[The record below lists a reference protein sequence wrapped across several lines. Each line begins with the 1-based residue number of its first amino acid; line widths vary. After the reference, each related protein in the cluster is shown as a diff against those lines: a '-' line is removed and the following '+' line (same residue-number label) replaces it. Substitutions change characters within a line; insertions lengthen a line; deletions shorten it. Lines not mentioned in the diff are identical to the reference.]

1 MSQTIWITIGP
12 PAIGKSTW
20 AKEMVAKDSNI
31 KRINRDSLRAMLDD
45 GIYSKEN
52 EANIV
57 RVRNILVKSFLAQ
70 GYSIIIDDT
79 NLRNT
84 VFNDM
89 KKIAS
94 NFSEVTITE
103 KHFPKDI
110 TCEELIERDS
120 KRGEQ
125 SVGPDV
131 IMPMFSRWRTY
142 TPKED
147 FVTNKIAAMPSA
159 KQSAIAWNNLPTFSG
174 KAKCVIFDID
184 GTLALTDPGER
195 DMYRWDQAENDTLNY
210 PLAQLLEV
218 LSNSGYTIIILS
230 GRSEEGKEILD
241 KWLDSHR
248 VKYAHLYMREKDNF
262 EKDFLFKE
270 RILKT
275 KILPKYEVLAVF
287 DDRDSVVD
295 MWRRNGLLCLQVN
308 RGDF

>member
-1 MSQTIWITIGP
+1 MAQTIWITIGP

-20 AKEMVAKDSNI
+20 AKQMVTENSNI
-31 KRINRDSLRAMLDD
+31 KRINRDSLRAMLDG
-45 GIYSKEN
+45 GIFSKEN

-57 RVRNILVKSFLAQ
+57 RVRNILVKSFLSQ
-70 GYSIIIDDT
+70 GYSVIIDDT

-94 NFSEVTITE
+94 NFSEVTIKE
-103 KHFPKDI
+103 KHFPSDI

-131 IMPMFSRWRTY
+131 IISMFSKWKTY

-147 FVTNKIAAMPSA
+147 FVTRKLDAIPSA
-159 KQSAIAWNNLPTFSG
+159 KQSSIKWFTSSSPV
-174 KAKCVIFDID
+174 KPKCAIFDID

-195 DMYRWDQAENDTLNY
+195 DMYRWDQAANDTLNF
-210 PLAQLLEV
+210 PLAQLLNLLASAEYDIV
-218 LSNSGYTIIILS
+218 ILS
-230 GRSEEGKEILD
+230 GRSEEGKEILE
-241 KWLDSHR
+241 KWLAQHSIE
-248 VKYAHLYMREKDNF
+248 YSHLYMREKDNF

-270 RILKT
+270 RVLKT
-275 KILPKYEVLAVF
+275 KILPVYDVLAVF